1 MRDWP
6 IEDIVAEY
14 ERRKNSPT
22 VKDLC
27 TDLGITKQ
35 ALWERVRRYYA
46 KNPDRKPAKQG
57 DAA

>member
-1 MRDWP
+1 M
-6 IEDIVAEY
+6 AEY